1 MKKYKYSFAP
11 DANAKGG
18 VEATIAAA
26 VSLGF
31 LVTASIISFA
41 FEGRGGN
48 YLGAMGLFS
57 FLLSAY
63 GFYLGIKSFSEK
75 KVNHRYSI
83 VGSLASGILAVLWLG
98 IFLTGIS

>member
-31 LVTASIISFA
+31 WWSHPLFPLYLKDGAVIIW
-41 FEGRGGN
+41 GRWGCF
-48 YLGAMGLFS
+48 L

-63 GFYLGIKSFSEK
+63 GFYLG
-75 KVNHRYSI
+75 N
-83 VGSLASGILAVLWLG
+83 
-98 IFLTGIS
+98 